1 MWKMIWSILRVK
13 LRDVDCSFQGICGSK
28 NLRTLRKLRERGF
41 LWDCR
46 VPAGI
51 QGRPSPD
58 SGLLCWGTETASS
71 STLSFLTVSVFV
83 SYDSDLKKN
92 YKLCGFKPQK
102 FILLWFWVPEVQNE
116 SYRAKIK
123 VSAGLLP
130 SGGPKRK
137 FISCLF
143 QLWGGCQHSLA
154 CGCITPISF
163 YLIIL
168 SSPFLWSNSPL
179 PPFLR
184 SLVITYRKQ
193 IILPF
198 QDA

>member
-1 MWKMIWSILRVK
+1 MWIALSRASVVPRIWEHSRSSEGGAF
-13 LRDVDCSFQGICGSK
+13 CE
-28 NLRTLRKLRERGF
+28 TAGF
-41 LWDCR
+41 LQESRAD
-46 VPAGI
+46 PPQI
-51 QGRPSPD
+51 QASCVEELKQQARAYSPF
-58 SGLLCWGTETASS
+58 LQY
-71 STLSFLTVSVFV
+71 LSLFPMTVIK
-83 SYDSDLKKN
+83 KKN

-168 SSPFLWSNSPL
+168 CSPFLWSNSPL